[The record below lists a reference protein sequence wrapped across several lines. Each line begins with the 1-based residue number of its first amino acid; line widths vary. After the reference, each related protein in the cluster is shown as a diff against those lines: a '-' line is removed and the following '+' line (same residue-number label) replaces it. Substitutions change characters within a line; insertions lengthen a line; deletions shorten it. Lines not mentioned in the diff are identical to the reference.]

1 MSSVH
6 RSRPSVAEQFASE
19 LLAVEART
27 NRRTALV
34 ALRGELDL
42 VSVSKVAEVF
52 DELEA
57 SRDGVRHIVLDL
69 RGLAFMDVP
78 GLRELLKRNES
89 ARDNR
94 HNLAVVRGTDAIQR
108 LLKLTGVEE
117 MLVLVD
123 DPDDLVP
130 PPQIP

>member
-1 MSSVH
+1 MSSAH
-6 RSRPSVAEQFASE
+6 PIRESVAEQFAQE
-19 LLAVEART
+19 LLAVEARA

-34 ALRGELDL
+34 AMRGELDL

-57 SRDGVRHIVLDL
+57 SRDGVRHSVLDL
-69 RGLAFMDVP
+69 RGLTFVDAP
-78 GLRELLKRNES
+78 ELRELLKRNDS

-94 HNLAVVRGTDAIQR
+94 HNLAVVRGADAIQR
-108 LLKLTGVEE
+108 LLELTGVEE

-123 DPDDLVP
+123 DPDV
-130 PPQIP
+130 